1 MVTASRLPINSGSS
15 ALQMANEIFGD
26 GVTVVGASYTGD
38 RNSSGIYNNGLSKSP
53 GVAPSDTGVILSTGR
68 VRDFTNNN
76 GEANQ
81 ATNTSSNTS
90 GPNNVA
96 EFDALAGTNTYD
108 AAILDIDFIPTG
120 DTMTMQFV
128 FSSEEYPEYAGSIYN
143 DVVGVWINGV
153 HVPLSVG
160 NGDTSVGN
168 INDSNNINLYQ
179 DNTADQFNTEMD
191 GFTITMTLTIPVNPG
206 VVNSLRIGIADTAD
220 SNYDSSLLIAGDSVQ
235 TVLVANDDSMTM
247 GVGGSKTLDV
257 LANDYDAAGGTL
269 TITHINGIAVTAG
282 SSVTLATGQ
291 VVTLN
296 SDGTLTVDT
305 DLDVE
310 KISFTYQIE
319 NSSGQTDV
327 GFVSVDTVPCFVAG
341 TLIRTPDGDVPVET
355 LTPGDLVMTVDDG
368 PQPLRWIGTR
378 QVEGI
383 GKLAP
388 VQIDASALG
397 EHRMVL
403 LSPLHRVM
411 IRDTY
416 AELMFGEPEVL
427 VAAKDLVNGR
437 TIRRRECEKV
447 TYVHI
452 LFDRHQ
458 VVFSEGLATES
469 FLPGPQT
476 TKSFETHM
484 IEEICEIFPDLDP
497 HTGAGYGP
505 SARPGLRNFETQA
518 LLAAGQAA

>member
-220 SNYDSSLLIAGDSVQ
+220 SNY
-235 TVLVANDDSMTM
+235 
-247 GVGGSKTLDV
+247 
-257 LANDYDAAGGTL
+257 
-269 TITHINGIAVTAG
+269 
-282 SSVTLATGQ
+282 
-291 VVTLN
+291 
-296 SDGTLTVDT
+296 
-305 DLDVE
+305 
-310 KISFTYQIE
+310 
-319 NSSGQTDV
+319 NSSSAYRRGQCADRS
-327 GFVSVDTVPCFVAG
+327 G
-341 TLIRTPDGDVPVET
+341 
-355 LTPGDLVMTVDDG
+355 
-368 PQPLRWIGTR
+368 R
-378 QVEGI
+378 Q
-383 GKLAP
+383 
-388 VQIDASALG
+388 
-397 EHRMVL
+397 R
-403 LSPLHRVM
+403 
-411 IRDTY
+411 
-416 AELMFGEPEVL
+416 
-427 VAAKDLVNGR
+427 
-437 TIRRRECEKV
+437 
-447 TYVHI
+447 
-452 LFDRHQ
+452 
-458 VVFSEGLATES
+458 
-469 FLPGPQT
+469 
-476 TKSFETHM
+476 
-484 IEEICEIFPDLDP
+484 
-497 HTGAGYGP
+497 
-505 SARPGLRNFETQA
+505 
-518 LLAAGQAA
+518 